1 MKKSS
6 FMEGA
11 FIATFSILLC
21 KIIGLLY
28 VIPFYSII
36 GNKGGALYSYAYSI
50 YAIFLSLSTCG
61 VPLAISKSIS
71 EYNEL
76 GYHKTK
82 KRILNAGKT
91 IILSLGILSF
101 IILMIFAP
109 QIAYLIIGNVQGGN
123 TIADVAFAIRM
134 VSLSVLVVPMLS
146 VTRGYLNGHKMLMPT
161 SISEVL
167 EQIVRVLVIVLG
179 SFVVIK
185 ILNLP
190 VNIAVYVA
198 LLGATI
204 GALSALFYLKRKMK
218 KNKDSIKEESN
229 NDPKISTKE
238 IYKKIIFYAL
248 PFVVIDLVRSA
259 YGMVDSFTVVKSMV
273 NLGYDVSVAETTIGV
288 LNTWA
293 SKLNMIVAS
302 VALGLVTSLI
312 PNVAGSFAK
321 GDMKDVNHKVNQSYK
336 SLLFVVLPMSI
347 GLSFLAQPVW
357 VSFYGYDVLSV
368 NIFRFYILQAIIFC
382 VYTVALNMAQTMNR
396 TGISLGAL
404 FGSFILKAILN
415 VPMMKF
421 LYSIG
426 IEAYY
431 STIITN
437 ILVQGLATVFIVL
450 ALKKQYKFSYKDTI
464 KPFFKTCVSLISM
477 ILVLFL
483 MNLIIPVTT
492 TGRISSIL
500 IIVPYAL
507 IGALVYIFVSYK
519 LKLIDN
525 VFGEKFVKNML
536 NKIKSKVVRK

>member
-6 FMEGA
+6 FIEGA
-11 FIATFSILLC
+11 FIATFSILIC

-82 KRILNAGKT
+82 TRILKAGKT

-101 IILMIFAP
+101 IILIVFAP
-109 QIAYLIIGNVQGGN
+109 QIAYLIIGDVKGGN
-123 TIADVAFAIRM
+123 TIADVSFAIRM
-134 VSLSVLVVPMLS
+134 VSLSVLVVPVLS
-146 VTRGYLNGHKMLMPT
+146 VTRGYLNGHKMLLPT
-161 SISEVL
+161 SISEVV
-167 EQIVRVLVIVLG
+167 EQVVRVLVIVLG
-179 SFVVIK
+179 SYFVIK
-185 ILNLP
+185 VLHLP

-198 LLGATI
+198 LFGATI
-204 GALSALFYLKRKMK
+204 GAFVALLYLKYKMR
-218 KNKDSIKEESN
+218 KNKDSIKEESE
-229 NDPKISTKE
+229 NDPVITTKE

-248 PFVVIDLVRSA
+248 PFVIIDLIRSA

-312 PNVAGSFAK
+312 PNISGSFAK
-321 GDMKDVNHKVNQSYK
+321 KDLKDVNNKINQSYK

-357 VSFYGYDVLSV
+357 VAFYGYDALSIS
-368 NIFRFYILQAIIFC
+368 IFKFYILQAIIYC
-382 VYTVALNMAQTMNR
+382 VYTVALNMAQTMNKS
-396 TGISLGAL
+396 TISLGAL
-404 FGSFILKAILN
+404 FGSFILKMILN
-415 VPMMKF
+415 IPMMKL
-421 LYSIG
+421 LYKIG

-450 ALKKQYKFSYKDTI
+450 ALKKQYKFSYRDTI
-464 KPFFKTCVSLISM
+464 KPFLKTCVSLIVM
-477 ILVLFL
+477 LLVLFL
-483 MNLIIPVTT
+483 MTLVLPLTT
-492 TGRISSIL
+492 TSRLSSIL
-500 IIVPYAL
+500 IIIPYVL
-507 IGALVYIFVSYK
+507 IGVLVYLFVAHK
-519 LKLIDN
+519 IKLIDDI
-525 VFGEKFVKNML
+525 FGAKFIKNIF
-536 NKIKSKVVRK
+536 NKIKNKVVRK

>member
-21 KIIGLLY
+21 KVIGLLY
-28 VIPFYSII
+28 VIPFYGII

-82 KRILNAGKT
+82 IRTLKAGKV
-91 IILSLGILSF
+91 IIFSLGILSF
-101 IILMIFAP
+101 LILMIFAP
-109 QIAYLIIGNVQGGN
+109 QIAYLIIGDVQGGN
-123 TIADVAFAIRM
+123 TIADVSFAIRM
-134 VSLSVLVVPMLS
+134 VSLSVLVVPLLS
-146 VTRGYLNGHKMLMPT
+146 VTRGYLNGHKMLLPT

-167 EQIVRVLVIVLG
+167 EQLIRVLVIVLG
-179 SFVVIK
+179 SYFVIK

-198 LLGATI
+198 LLGATV
-204 GALSALFYLKRKMK
+204 GAVVALIYLKRKMK
-218 KNKDSIKEESN
+218 KNKDSIKEESE
-229 NDPKISTKE
+229 NDPKLSNKE

-248 PFVVIDLVRSA
+248 PFVIIDLIRSA

-273 NLGYDVSVAETTIGV
+273 NLGYDVAVAETTIGV

-321 GDMKDVNHKVNQSYK
+321 GDMTDVNHKINQSYK

-357 VSFYGYDVLSV
+357 VAFYGYDVLSI
-368 NIFRFYILQAIIFC
+368 NIFRFYILQAIIYC
-382 VYTVALNMAQTMNR
+382 VYTVGLNMAQTMNK
-396 TGISLGAL
+396 TGVSLGAL
-404 FGSFILKAILN
+404 FGSFILKMVLN
-415 VPMMKF
+415 VPMMNLLDRF
-421 LYSIG
+421 G
-426 IEAYY
+426 INAYY

-437 ILVQGLATVFIVL
+437 ILVQGTATVFIIL
-450 ALKKQYKFSYKDTI
+450 ALKKEYKFTYRDTI
-464 KPFFKTCVSLISM
+464 KSSFKTLVSLIAM
-477 ILVLFL
+477 FIVLSIMTF
-483 MNLIIPVTT
+483 IIPITT
-492 TGRISSIL
+492 TTRLSSIL
-500 IIVPYAL
+500 IIIPYTL
-507 IGALVYIFVSYK
+507 IGALVYIFVAYK
-519 LKLIDN
+519 LKLINDIFGDKLIKN
-525 VFGEKFVKNML
+525 VLK
-536 NKIKSKVVRK
+536 KIKDKVVRK

>member
-6 FMEGA
+6 FIEGA
-11 FIATFSILLC
+11 FIATFSILIC

-82 KRILNAGKT
+82 TRILKAGKT

-101 IILMIFAP
+101 IILIVFAP
-109 QIAYLIIGNVQGGN
+109 QIAYLIIGDVKGGN
-123 TIADVAFAIRM
+123 TIADVSFAIRM
-134 VSLSVLVVPMLS
+134 VSLSVLVVPVLS
-146 VTRGYLNGHKMLMPT
+146 VTRGYLNGHKMLLPT
-161 SISEVL
+161 SISEVV
-167 EQIVRVLVIVLG
+167 EQVVRVLVIVLG
-179 SFVVIK
+179 SYFVIK
-185 ILNLP
+185 VLHLP

-198 LLGATI
+198 LFGATI
-204 GALSALFYLKRKMK
+204 GAFVALLYLKYKMR
-218 KNKDSIKEESN
+218 KNKDSIKEESE
-229 NDPKISTKE
+229 NDPVITTKE

-248 PFVVIDLVRSA
+248 PFVIIDLIRSA

-312 PNVAGSFAK
+312 PNISGSFAK
-321 GDMKDVNHKVNQSYK
+321 KDLKDVNNKINQSYK

-357 VSFYGYDVLSV
+357 VAFYGYDALSIS
-368 NIFRFYILQAIIFC
+368 IFKFYILQAIIYC
-382 VYTVALNMAQTMNR
+382 VYTVALNMAQTMNKS
-396 TGISLGAL
+396 TISLGAL
-404 FGSFILKAILN
+404 FGSFILKMILN
-415 VPMMKF
+415 IPMMKL
-421 LYSIG
+421 LYKIG

-450 ALKKQYKFSYKDTI
+450 ALKKQYKFSYRDTI
-464 KPFFKTCVSLISM
+464 KPFLKTCISLIAM
-477 ILVLFL
+477 ISVLFL
-483 MNLIIPVTT
+483 MTLVLPLTT
-492 TGRISSIL
+492 TSRLSSIL
-500 IIVPYAL
+500 IIIPYVL
-507 IGALVYIFVSYK
+507 IGVLVYLFVAHK
-519 LKLIDN
+519 IKLIDDI
-525 VFGEKFVKNML
+525 FGAKFIKNIF
-536 NKIKSKVVRK
+536 NKIKNKVVRK

>member
-11 FIATFSILLC
+11 FIATFSILIC

-28 VIPFYSII
+28 VIPFYGII

-82 KRILNAGKT
+82 KRTLKAGKT

-101 IILMIFAP
+101 VILMIFAP
-109 QIAYLIIGNVQGGN
+109 QIAYLIIGDVQGGN
-123 TIADVAFAIRM
+123 TIADVSFAIRM
-134 VSLSVLVVPMLS
+134 VSLSVLVVPILS

-161 SISEVL
+161 SISEVI
-167 EQIVRVLVIVLG
+167 EQVVRVLVIVLG
-179 SFVVIK
+179 SYFVIK
-185 ILNLP
+185 VLNLP

-198 LLGATI
+198 LVGATV
-204 GALSALFYLKRKMK
+204 GAVVALLYLKRKMR
-218 KNKDSIKEESN
+218 KNKDSIKEESEH
-229 NDPKISTKE
+229 DPVLTTKE

-248 PFVVIDLVRSA
+248 PFVIIDLVRSA

-273 NLGYDVSVAETTIGV
+273 NLGYDVAVAETTIGV

-312 PNVAGSFAK
+312 PNIAGSFAK
-321 GDMKDVNHKVNQSYK
+321 GDMKDVNHKINQSYK
-336 SLLFVVLPMSI
+336 SLLFIVLPMSI

-357 VSFYGYDVLSV
+357 VSFYGYDVLSI
-368 NIFRFYILQAIIFC
+368 NIFRFYILQAIIYC
-382 VYTVALNMAQTMNR
+382 VYTVALNMAQTMNK

-404 FGSFILKAILN
+404 FGSFILKMILN
-415 VPMMKF
+415 VPMMNL

-437 ILVQGLATVFIVL
+437 ILVQGGATIFIIL
-450 ALKKQYKFSYKDTI
+450 ALKKQHKFSYRDTF
-464 KPFFKTCVSLISM
+464 KPFFKTSISLIAM
-477 ILVLFL
+477 LTVLFL
-483 MNLIIPVTT
+483 MTQVIPLTT
-492 TGRISSIL
+492 TSRLSSIL
-500 IIVPYAL
+500 IIIPYAL
-507 IGALVYIFVSYK
+507 IGALVYLFVAHK
-519 LKLIDN
+519 LKLIDDI
-525 VFGEKFVKNML
+525 FGSKFIKNIFD
-536 NKIKSKVVRK
+536 KIKSKVVRK

>member
-6 FMEGA
+6 FIEGA
-11 FIATFSILLC
+11 FIATFSILIC

-82 KRILNAGKT
+82 TRILKAGKT

-101 IILMIFAP
+101 IILIVFAP
-109 QIAYLIIGNVQGGN
+109 QIAYLIIGDVKGGN
-123 TIADVAFAIRM
+123 TIADVSFAIRM
-134 VSLSVLVVPMLS
+134 VSLSVLVVPVLS
-146 VTRGYLNGHKMLMPT
+146 VTRGYLNGHKMLLPT
-161 SISEVL
+161 SISEVV
-167 EQIVRVLVIVLG
+167 EQVVRVLVIVLG
-179 SFVVIK
+179 SYFVIK
-185 ILNLP
+185 VLHLP

-198 LLGATI
+198 LFGATI
-204 GALSALFYLKRKMK
+204 GAFVALLYLKYKMR
-218 KNKDSIKEESN
+218 KNKDSIKEESE
-229 NDPKISTKE
+229 NDPVITTKE

-248 PFVVIDLVRSA
+248 PFVIIDLIRSA

-312 PNVAGSFAK
+312 PNISGSFAK
-321 GDMKDVNHKVNQSYK
+321 KDLKDVNNKINQSYK

-357 VSFYGYDVLSV
+357 VAFYGYDALSIS
-368 NIFRFYILQAIIFC
+368 IFKFYILQAIIYC
-382 VYTVALNMAQTMNR
+382 VYTVALNMAQTMNKS
-396 TGISLGAL
+396 TISLGAL
-404 FGSFILKAILN
+404 FGSFILKMILN
-415 VPMMKF
+415 IPMMKL
-421 LYSIG
+421 LYKIG

-450 ALKKQYKFSYKDTI
+450 ALKKQYKFSYRDTI
-464 KPFFKTCVSLISM
+464 KPFLKTCISLIAM
-477 ILVLFL
+477 ISVLFL
-483 MNLIIPVTT
+483 MTLVLPLTT
-492 TGRISSIL
+492 TSRLSSIL
-500 IIVPYAL
+500 IIIPYVL
-507 IGALVYIFVSYK
+507 IGVLVYLFVAHK
-519 LKLIDN
+519 IKLIDDI
-525 VFGEKFVKNML
+525 FGAKFIKNIL
-536 NKIKSKVVRK
+536 NKIKNKVVRK